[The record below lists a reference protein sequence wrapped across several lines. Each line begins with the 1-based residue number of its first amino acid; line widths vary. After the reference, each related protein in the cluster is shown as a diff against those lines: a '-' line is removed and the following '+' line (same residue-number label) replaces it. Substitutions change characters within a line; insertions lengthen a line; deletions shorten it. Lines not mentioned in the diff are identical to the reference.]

1 MELARSIAGAAVILV
16 ASLPADARGQ
26 DVTVLA
32 RAGTAAIEEQ
42 RFGEALSAFS
52 EAAAIRPED
61 TSLSFGAGVAA
72 FMLGQKESAR
82 SSFER
87 ALARNPGYLPA
98 ALWLADLH
106 YRAGRLEEAI
116 STCEAA
122 LQRAPQDRELRERLV
137 RWGREQEVQ
146 SRFREIRTAH
156 FIVLFEEI
164 ADEPLARQVLERLEA
179 AYSRMGNTLGV
190 YPSHPITA
198 VIYSRQQFADI
209 TGLAAWSA
217 AGYDGRIR
225 LPRSVALDHRSELD
239 RVLSHEFV
247 HALIDMLSGSIAP
260 AWMNEGLA
268 IALEPPDPTT
278 VDPTARTSERAAVSR
293 LHRGFID
300 LSRHDAEVAYASAA
314 QAVRRLI
321 NQRGVPAIVALLE
334 DLGRGAPFAS
344 AFEQR
349 IAMRYEDFAA
359 LTSHLNQ

>member
-1 MELARSIAGAAVILV
+1 MTRSIAGAAIILV

-26 DVTVLA
+26 DAAALA
-32 RAGTAAIEEQ
+32 RTGTAAIEEH

-72 FMLGQKESAR
+72 FMLGQKEVAR

-87 ALARNPGYLPA
+87 ALALNPGYLPA

-122 LQRAPQDRELRERLV
+122 LQRAPSDRELRARLV
-137 RWGREQEVQ
+137 RWRNEQELQ

-156 FIVLFEEI
+156 FIVLFEAI
-164 ADEPLARQVLERLEA
+164 DDEPLARQVVERLEA
-179 AYSRMGNTLGV
+179 AYSRIGNTLRV
-190 YPSHPITA
+190 YPTQPITA
-198 VIYSRQQFADI
+198 LIYSRQQFDDI
-209 TGLAAWSA
+209 TGLAAWSTA
-217 AGYDGRIR
+217 SYDGRIR
-225 LPRSVALDHRSELD
+225 LPRTVALDDRGELD

-247 HALIDMLSGSIAP
+247 HALIDMLSGPIVP

-268 IALEPPDPTT
+268 IALEPADPRA
-278 VDPTARTSERAAVSR
+278 VDPTARTRERASLSR
-293 LHRGFID
+293 LHRGFVE
-300 LSRHDAEVAYASAA
+300 LSKRDAEIAYASAA
-314 QAVRRLI
+314 EAVRRLI
-321 NQRGVPAIVALLE
+321 DRRGLTAIVALLE
-334 DLGRGAPFAS
+334 DLRRGAPFAS

-359 LTSHLNQ
+359 PSRPNQ